1 MVETSAA
8 LIQDSSDTQTQFGN
22 ARQLDPSD
30 SIFVFKDTLSDYEE
44 PPSDDEEVQIYFYFY
59 WQVYRLAL

>member
-1 MVETSAA
+1 MRSLAMVETKTPAE
-8 LIQDSSDTQTQFGN
+8 ISSEKQTQFGN

-44 PPSDDEEVQIYFYFY
+44 PPSDNEVSSSIH
-59 WQVYRLAL
+59 LLSGT